1 MIAHLRGTAHR
12 LSPTE
17 VTVDVAGVGYKV
29 TVPLDAWEELREGQ
43 PCMLW
48 ISPYIREDR
57 FDLFGFPTK
66 AGKDLFEQ
74 LTSIAGIGPKLG
86 VELCAA
92 TRVLAQAVTEDDPS
106 PLSSIKG
113 IGKKTA
119 EKLLVELKSFTEKK
133 PDIFGTS
140 AAAHDRNEYDRD
152 AIAALSNLGYDTQTI
167 LRTLKD
173 LPKDLRSTEDRVA
186 AALRSL

>member
-1 MIAHLRGTAHR
+1 MIAHLRGTVHR

-17 VTVDVAGVGYKV
+17 VTVDVQGVGYKV
-29 TVPLDAWEELREGQ
+29 TVPPNAWEELQEGQ

-74 LTSIAGIGPKLG
+74 LTSIAGIGPKIG

-92 TRVLAQAVTEDDPS
+92 TRVLAEAVSEDDPS
-106 PLSSIKG
+106 SSPVSKG
-113 IGKKTA
+113 
-119 EKLLVELKSFTEKK
+119 
-133 PDIFGTS
+133 S
-140 AAAHDRNEYDRD
+140 AKRPQRNFSWNSKRWRRRSRVFSDPQAL
-152 AIAALSNLGYDTQTI
+152 AIVTNMIVMPSQ
-167 LRTLKD
+167 
-173 LPKDLRSTEDRVA
+173 P
-186 AALRSL
+186 

>member
-1 MIAHLRGTAHR
+1 MIAHLRGTVHR

-17 VTVDVAGVGYKV
+17 VTVDVQGVGYKV
-29 TVPLDAWEELREGQ
+29 TVPPNAWEELQEGQ

-48 ISPYIREDR
+48 ISQYIREDR

-74 LTSIAGIGPKLG
+74 LTSIAGIGPKIG

-92 TRVLAQAVTEDDPS
+92 TRVLAEAVSEDDPS
-106 PLSSIKG
+106 LLSGIKG

-119 EKLLVELKSFTEKK
+119 EKLLVELKALAEKK
-133 PDIFGTS
+133 PGIFGS
-140 AAAHDRNEYDRD
+140 AGARDRHEYDRD

-167 LRTLKD
+167 LRALKD